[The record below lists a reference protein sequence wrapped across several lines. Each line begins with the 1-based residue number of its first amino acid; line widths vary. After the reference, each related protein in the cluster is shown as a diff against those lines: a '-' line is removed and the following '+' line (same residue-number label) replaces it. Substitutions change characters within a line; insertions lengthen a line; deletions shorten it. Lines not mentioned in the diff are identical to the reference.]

1 MTEHPVRPDGTGDDL
16 PDLLA
21 DLVPAEQDVRARV
34 GELDLDDSALAAV
47 SNVYRVANAVRSHM
61 EQTVL
66 REDDLSWTSFQV
78 LWVLWIWGD
87 LETRQ
92 VAAECGIAKGT
103 LTGVVARLE
112 DRELVARTPHPT
124 DGRLVMVGL
133 TDAGRALITRLF
145 PRFNAQEAAVTRRLS
160 DAQRRELAH
169 LLREVL
175 RSVDDL

>member
-1 MTEHPVRPDGTGDDL
+1 MTDQLSPRRRRNDHDD
-16 PDLLA
+16 LA
-21 DLVPAEQDVRARV
+21 DLVRAEQDVRARV
-34 GELDLDDSALAAV
+34 GDLDLDYAALAAV

-87 LETRQ
+87 QETRQ

-103 LTGVVARLE
+103 LTGVVVRLE
-112 DRELVARTPHPT
+112 QRGLVVRSAHPS
-124 DGRLVMVGL
+124 DGRLVLVGL
-133 TDAGRALITRLF
+133 TDAGRELIERLF
-145 PRFNAQEAAVTRRLS
+145 PRFNAQEAAVTHRLD

>member
-1 MTEHPVRPDGTGDDL
+1 MSNRPAARSRNGDD
-16 PDLLA
+16 LA
-21 DLVPAEQDVRARV
+21 DLVQAEQDVRARV
-34 GELDLDDSALAAV
+34 GDLPLDFGALAAV

-87 LETRQ
+87 QETRR

-103 LTGVVARLE
+103 LTGVLARLE
-112 DRELVARTPHPT
+112 GRGLVTRSDHPS
-124 DGRLVMVGL
+124 DGRLVVVGL
-133 TDAGRALITRLF
+133 TDAGRALIERLF
-145 PRFNAQEAAVTRRLS
+145 PRFNAHEAAVTHRLT
-160 DAQRRELAH
+160 DRQRRDLAH

>member
-1 MTEHPVRPDGTGDDL
+1 MTPPPPSRRHDGED
-16 PDLLA
+16 LA
-21 DLVPAEQDVRARV
+21 DLVQAEQDVRARV
-34 GELDLDDSALAAV
+34 GDLDLDYGALAAV

-87 LETRQ
+87 QETRQ

-112 DRELVARTPHPT
+112 ERGLVARAAHPS
-124 DGRLVMVGL
+124 DGRLVVVGL
-133 TDAGRALITRLF
+133 TNAGQRLIRRLF
-145 PRFNAQEAAVTRRLS
+145 PRFNAQEAAVTHRLD
-160 DAQRRELAH
+160 DAQRRQLAH